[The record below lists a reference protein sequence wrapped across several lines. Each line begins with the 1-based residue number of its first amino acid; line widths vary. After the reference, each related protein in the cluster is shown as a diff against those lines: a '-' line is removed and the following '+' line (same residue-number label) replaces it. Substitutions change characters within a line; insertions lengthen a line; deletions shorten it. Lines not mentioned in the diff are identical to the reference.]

1 MRTQTKKAR
10 VDGNCELGLTVEED
24 NLVEKEMNRGTPSS
38 IQVSLWKTDSCEGL
52 RQ

>member
-24 NLVEKEMNRGTPSS
+24 KLVGKEMNRRTPSS
-38 IQVSLWKTDSCEGL
+38 IQISFWNTYSCEGL
-52 RQ
+52 R